1 MNGNLNSSNS
11 NNSLAKNFII
21 NYQNAFNNYS
31 IAVNYYIENKGIIT
45 KFEKTISEY
54 KSIIKDFQNK
64 LLQLKTNFANLFN
77 INESNSQKFEKDIYP
92 LIKAYFDNLNNIF
105 MSQIDIFGNQIN
117 DLENKIICKSNDT
130 KNDSEFL
137 NILKKNRD
145 NLQNEEK
152 KMEKLIID
160 YENEHKILM
169 ISLEDA
175 EENIKKFIIKKEENK
190 TDNIFIDMDI
200 FDEAISDALNKEN
213 IFDNIYSNFINNNIN
228 YFDIYEQYLE
238 ELKNNISRNYNYLN
252 NSINLIKSSL
262 INNYKKVYGNILGE
276 NLNMNNENEFLGQDN
291 NIEKKTNENKED
303 NNSDFKLFEKKY
315 FKNIEKKFIK
325 ENYKVRV
332 ISDNN
337 YENKIKYESKQIIN
351 DLSKE
356 FGIDNLFE
364 EVSIIPTD
372 EDIFNIVKIFFE
384 TFKFVDKSVYNLKVE
399 EDKINFKNLLKK
411 IFYFYYGKKKDNE
424 MPKMKPIIDEDIET
438 ITTKLKTKDYILI
451 FLQELNQFR
460 TKIFELPQKEYEIIS
475 KYLNIVGNFILEVN
489 EKDNYMTS
497 LFIILPQTFYTIK
510 NGKKNYL
517 TNELKRHKI
526 FQNKEFWKE
535 YIINVIE
542 IEFKKIKSKS
552 DNKNQIMINKNMDNA
567 AFLNILPFCKNM
579 MEFGMDKKIL
589 LEIIDY
595 LYNQYNI
602 SEQNKKIIDEL
613 ISK

>member
-77 INESNSQKFEKDIYP
+77 INESNSEKFEKDIYP

-137 NILKKNRD
+137 NILKKNRE

-200 FDEAISDALNKEN
+200 FDEAVSDALNKEN
-213 IFDNIYSNFINNNIN
+213 IFDNVYSNFINNNIN

-238 ELKNNISRNYNYLN
+238 ELKNNISKNYNYLN

-332 ISDNN
+332 ISD
-337 YENKIKYESKQIIN
+337 
-351 DLSKE
+351 
-356 FGIDNLFE
+356 
-364 EVSIIPTD
+364 
-372 EDIFNIVKIFFE
+372 
-384 TFKFVDKSVYNLKVE
+384 
-399 EDKINFKNLLKK
+399 
-411 IFYFYYGKKKDNE
+411 
-424 MPKMKPIIDEDIET
+424 
-438 ITTKLKTKDYILI
+438 KL
-451 FLQELNQFR
+451 
-460 TKIFELPQKEYEIIS
+460 
-475 KYLNIVGNFILEVN
+475 
-489 EKDNYMTS
+489 
-497 LFIILPQTFYTIK
+497 
-510 NGKKNYL
+510 
-517 TNELKRHKI
+517 
-526 FQNKEFWKE
+526 
-535 YIINVIE
+535 
-542 IEFKKIKSKS
+542 
-552 DNKNQIMINKNMDNA
+552 
-567 AFLNILPFCKNM
+567 
-579 MEFGMDKKIL
+579 
-589 LEIIDY
+589 
-595 LYNQYNI
+595 
-602 SEQNKKIIDEL
+602 
-613 ISK
+613 